1 MPPKR
6 HSTGAASGASKKP
19 KTTAPE
25 AEASSPAPAAAPA
38 DDDRGKNRWPA
49 KNTRWSAVS
58 ASRNADEDYKKACE
72 EVAYAFEY
80 VVRCSFGTRH
90 GDDEEDD
97 EDDEDEE
104 EDDEEEEKEEPQAKG
119 KGKGKSKVA
128 DEKKATA
135 QGKAKDEQQ
144 HLAYVELEKKK
155 PKQKYDGGKT
165 CVCSKPAAE
174 HPDAPYV
181 ITHAGF
187 RKLMSQQIHCQ
198 VRDPDSFR
206 MYTYT
211 DHMAYGVLQVL
222 QNLVL
227 DYEEAKGSWREQ
239 WVICEALCPF
249 IWYLNGGD
257 FAMADDGEFVD
268 ETAKLIGNLFLTT
281 LARLEREG
289 VLAADSEVKDLGC
302 VMAGMLKVASALRG
316 FDLLQNETVHKES
329 KKRPFPFTAEKFD
342 SYVAAYA
349 KKHGITP
356 KGVPGLKALIEG
368 LDNEE
373 EELPTAE
380 EHGEDPWG
388 WADALA
394 SYKKGRKIGGDDLDI
409 TSWTPAKRKQH
420 AFNKKD
426 PLGKKEIDAIKN
438 GMVMMLG

>member
-1 MPPKR
+1 M
-6 HSTGAASGASKKP
+6 
-19 KTTAPE
+19 TTAVRTAGQPRIP
-25 AEASSPAPAAAPA
+25 AGRRSRRRVTPMRTTRRPARRSPMLL
-38 DDDRGKNRWPA
+38 N
-49 KNTRWSAVS
+49 
-58 ASRNADEDYKKACE
+58 
-72 EVAYAFEY
+72 
-80 VVRCSFGTRH
+80 
-90 GDDEEDD
+90 D

-104 EDDEEEEKEEPQAKG
+104 EDEEDDEEEEPQAKG
-119 KGKGKSKVA
+119 KGKAKSKAA
-128 DEKKATA
+128 DKKKATA
-135 QGKAKDEQQ
+135 QGKDKDEQ

-155 PKQKYDGGKT
+155 KPKQKCDGGKT
-165 CVCSKPAAE
+165 CVCTKPAAE
-174 HPDAPYV
+174 YPDAPYA

-187 RKLMSQQIHCQ
+187 RKLMNQQIHCQ

-206 MYTYT
+206 MYTYN

-222 QNLVL
+222 QNL
-227 DYEEAKGSWREQ
+227 REQ

-268 ETAKLIGNLFLTT
+268 ETAKLIGNLFLAT
-281 LARLEREG
+281 LARLEFEG
-289 VLAADSEVKDLGC
+289 VLAADSEVEDLGC
-302 VMAGMLKVASALRG
+302 VMAGMLK
-316 FDLLQNETVHKES
+316 TVHKKS

-349 KKHGITP
+349 KKHGITL
-356 KGVPGLKALIEG
+356 KGVPGLKALVDDLEG
-368 LDNEE
+368 EE
-373 EELPTAE
+373 EELPNAE